1 MKQMIAMSALVVL
14 GLAAMAGAA
23 HAGAGENILPFLKV
37 GAGTDAVGM
46 GYAYSSQVTDA
57 TATYWN
63 PAGLA
68 RTSGTDILVMHNEFI
83 ADLRLEYAAVARTLG
98 RHGVGL
104 SFNGLFTSDLEG
116 RDVDGSFTGN
126 FGYSD
131 LAFSLAY
138 AFDFNGLFSGGLGRF
153 ADHFTSGF
161 SVKYLREYI
170 GDPMATR
177 SDHIA
182 QGLAFDFGAQYH
194 TDRLAVGGGVKNLGG
209 DMAFDEQIAVS
220 LSGDQTVIGGEFFA
234 LPLIMQGGATYR
246 PGLELMDGDVAVA
259 LEARKVRGEDLNVL
273 FGVRYDYRNVGSLS
287 VGYRS
292 GLDTED
298 LSFGLK
304 LNKDRLRFGYAF
316 VPYSDD
322 LGNSH
327 RVSLGYH
334 IP

>member
-1 MKQMIAMSALVVL
+1 MALCARPARTCRPALAPRTSARSARSVRRAMSSVRKATSS
-14 GLAAMAGAA
+14 ARSASA

-153 ADHFTSGF
+153 ADHAHKRRNTAPTGN
-161 SVKYLREYI
+161 
-170 GDPMATR
+170 A
-177 SDHIA
+177 DHFM
-182 QGLAFDFGAQYH
+182 LMKD
-194 TDRLAVGGGVKNLGG
+194 GVMVEMPLG
-209 DMAFDEQIAVS
+209 S
-220 LSGDQTVIGGEFFA
+220 
-234 LPLIMQGGATYR
+234 
-246 PGLELMDGDVAVA
+246 
-259 LEARKVRGEDLNVL
+259 
-273 FGVRYDYRNVGSLS
+273 
-287 VGYRS
+287 
-292 GLDTED
+292 
-298 LSFGLK
+298 
-304 LNKDRLRFGYAF
+304 
-316 VPYSDD
+316 
-322 LGNSH
+322 
-327 RVSLGYH
+327 
-334 IP
+334 